1 MSREVVGALFYM
13 FEGAAAEMVD
23 GFSQTQ
29 DEDAVTKPPRGVGVL
44 CDASFQWLSRKHHP
58 DLASPPPAA
67 SLSSVS
73 LASLTW
79 LLTFLILAGAH

>member
-1 MSREVVGALFYM
+1 MSREVVGALSYM

-23 GFSQTQ
+23 GCSQTQ

-58 DLASPPPAA
+58 DLASPPPAV